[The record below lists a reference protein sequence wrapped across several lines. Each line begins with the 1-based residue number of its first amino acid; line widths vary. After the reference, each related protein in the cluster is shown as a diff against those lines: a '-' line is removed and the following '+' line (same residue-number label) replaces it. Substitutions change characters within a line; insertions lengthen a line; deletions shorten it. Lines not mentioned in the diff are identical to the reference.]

1 MSKTIDNLNWR
12 YATKKYD
19 SHKKVSDSDLKTIKQ
34 AVKLSAS
41 SYGLQPYKVIVISDP
56 AIREKLKSVSWGQSQ
71 ITDASHLFV
80 FCSYTKVTSA
90 HIDAFINLT
99 ANGRGVEVSSLQ
111 GYGDLMKSKLAGLS
125 PEAASVWTAKQCYI
139 ALGNLLS
146 ICAELKIDATPME
159 GFEPIGYNE
168 ILGLSDKSL
177 QAVVVAAVGY
187 RSTEDSAQ
195 EFKKIRKS
203 DADLFAD
210 L

>member
-12 YATKKYD
+12 YTTKKYD
-19 SHKKVSDSDLKTIKQ
+19 SDKKISDSDLRTIKQ

-41 SYGLQPYKVIVISDP
+41 SYGLQPYKVMVISDP
-56 AIREKLKSVSWGQSQ
+56 EIREKLKPVSWGQSQ
-71 ITDASHLFV
+71 ITEASHLFV

-99 ANGRGVEVSSLQ
+99 ANGRRVELSSLQ
-111 GYGDLMKSKLAGLS
+111 GYGDLMKSKLIGLS

-146 ICAELKIDATPME
+146 VCAELKIDATPME
-159 GFEPIGYNE
+159 GFEPAGYNE
-168 ILGLSDKSL
+168 ILGLSEKSL

-187 RSTEDSAQ
+187 RSNEDTTQ
-195 EFKKIRKS
+195 EYDKIRKS
-203 DADLFAD
+203 DEELFD
-210 L
+210 DI